1 MAKPKTSSFLQSKED
16 LKRITQ
22 IMGILAKFQLDKFV
36 HRVQYVEKLPVRIP
50 KQKVLDEVK
59 LMTPQERLRALFEDL
74 GTSFVKLGQLLATRD
89 DIIGADYAAELSKLH
104 DQMKPFPVAEVK
116 RVIKRELG
124 KSVGELFSSFDSE
137 PMASASIAQVH
148 RAKLKDGK
156 SVVVKIQRP
165 DIEKTII
172 EDLRIMHYIA
182 YLADKNIPEI
192 HAYDP
197 MYLVDEFERSILKE
211 LDFLREAKNSKRLK
225 ENFKENKDVYIPII
239 YDELCTRHI
248 LTMEEIE
255 GSRLSDIIASNSKK
269 YNKRLIAQRC
279 IQAFFQM
286 ILVDGFY
293 HADPHPGNIIVMKHG
308 VICFL
313 DFGKC
318 ATIDKDLAGNIF
330 RLVLFAVD
338 NDVNGLIAHLIR
350 IGFVEETVDMEQF
363 RLDLTDLFDSYYS
376 TDIRSI
382 DIGNMFSGLMAVIGK
397 YEFKRPRELADLTR
411 AILILDGL
419 STQLDPKFNMAE
431 VFEPYA
437 IKYVANAFNSK
448 KFFETLKS
456 NIFDI
461 EYIAKEF
468 PGALRRLLKKAS
480 EGKITLEIE
489 HKNLENI
496 TGHLETVSDRI
507 SVALIVAALIVGS
520 SITGQIDKALGLVFF
535 VASSIIGIW
544 LVLKTLVF

>member
-1 MAKPKTSSFLQSKED
+1 
-16 LKRITQ
+16 
-22 IMGILAKFQLDKFV
+22 MGILVKFQLDKFV
-36 HRVQYVEKLPVRIP
+36 HRIQYAEKLPIRIP
-50 KQKVLDEVK
+50 KQKVLNEVK

-116 RVIKRELG
+116 HVIKEELG
-124 KSVGELFSSFDSE
+124 KSVGELFSSFDAE

-148 RAKLKDGK
+148 RAKLKNGK

-165 DIEKTII
+165 GIEKTIT

-225 ENFKENKDVYIPII
+225 DNFKENKNVYIPTI
-239 YDELCTRHI
+239 YDELCTKHI
-248 LTMEEIE
+248 LTMEEID
-255 GSRLSDIIASNSKK
+255 GSRLSDIISSNSKK
-269 YNKRLIAQRC
+269 YDKRLIAQRC
-279 IQAFFQM
+279 LQAFFQM

-293 HADPHPGNIIVMKHG
+293 HADPHPGNIIVMKHD
-308 VICFL
+308 VIGFI

-318 ATIDKDLAGNIF
+318 ATIDRELAGNIF

-350 IGFVEETVDMEQF
+350 IGFVEETVDMDQF

-382 DIGNMFSGLMAVIGK
+382 DIGSMFSGLMTIIGK

-411 AILILDGL
+411 ALLILDGL
-419 STQLDPKFNMAE
+419 STQLDPTFNMAE

-437 IKYVANAFNSK
+437 IKYVANTFDSK
-448 KFFETLKS
+448 KFMDTLKS

-489 HKNLENI
+489 HKNFESI